1 MKTKLNII
9 PWNEFQTGIAPLWNS
24 TNPKTIPIF
33 NNPYGIIQLPIEQ
46 WKDII
51 YFPCEYVVNEKVV
64 GYISI
69 YNLSDIHIRPRG
81 IYIKPEHRG
90 RALGHQMQVACWN
103 LFPKSFY
110 RAFIWSRAENVD
122 RFCKYSK
129 MNVLPGG
136 GNIWSEFGQ
145 DFQYLL
151 YSDRDPYPNDISK
164 EYNLHFLQKNK
175 EKYSLGGI
183 NNLNVSW
190 SDDKWLQYFETH
202 KGNYQELN
210 LNLDL

>member
-9 PWNEFQTGIAPLWNS
+9 KWNEFQKGIAPLWNS
-24 TNPKTIPIF
+24 SNPESIPIF
-33 NNPYGIIQLPIEQ
+33 NNPYGIIQFGKSQ

-51 YFPCEYVVNEKVV
+51 YFPCEYVVDDIIV

-69 YNLSDIHIRPRG
+69 YNLSDTHIRPRG

-90 RALGHQMQVACWN
+90 KGLGHMMQKDCWD

-110 RAFIWSRAENVD
+110 RAFIWSRAENLE
-122 RFCKYSK
+122 RFCKHSN
-129 MNVLPGG
+129 MFILPGG

-145 DFQYLL
+145 DFQYFL
-151 YSDRDPYPNDISK
+151 YNERAPFPNDISK
-164 EYNLHFLQKNK
+164 EYNINFLKENQKQF
-175 EKYSLGGI
+175 SLGGT
-183 NNLNVSW
+183 NNLDVSW
-190 SDDKWLQYFETH
+190 SDEQWYKYFETH

-210 LNLDL
+210 LNLDS